1 MSSNSVTV
9 GHLPETEVTSA
20 FRREGHPRFS
30 LSLAPEDGYVRR
42 NDDSETTGHLMKLAS
57 YALNQPGSVQ
67 FAICADE
74 CLLHFAEAQLTPKQ
88 RADHESN
95 KDLIAFLQVASI
107 AMSKPGDRVALY
119 DRFADEPWRSALERY
134 LALYAKLGLTTV
146 SLEDLQFHPRD
157 DFYRPLADNPPPTDL
172 VSVFLLSGTNEHL
185 RSDPVAAEVSRV
197 VNSKMILARDA
208 AQFGIPVPESLVLP
222 RSDIEGDAAKAFI
235 GRHGGHVMLKVMGLS
250 GSRNVTSI
258 HSVEEGA
265 TYLAEYQPDVDILLQ
280 QRLPEGAYTEMT
292 VDLRIDADRVEI
304 TNVRQILF
312 LNGLW
317 IGNFISDTLALTA
330 EQQTAL
336 LQVGEYVRC
345 KGFVAP
351 EGLNCGIDFFVGD
364 DAGSEPIVII
374 EINARWT
381 GGLMP
386 AELVRR
392 LGAGSPGAVAVVDTV
407 SVSRFADYLA
417 FLEGHLYDRASP
429 FSMAPVG
436 FSPFGPAVDG
446 DQRVY
451 VWHLVFGDLAAFREA
466 KDLVLGPEQLAATSS
481 VVLPSYL
488 Q

>member
-1 MSSNSVTV
+1 
-9 GHLPETEVTSA
+9 
-20 FRREGHPRFS
+20 
-30 LSLAPEDGYVRR
+30 
-42 NDDSETTGHLMKLAS
+42 MKLAS

-74 CLLHFAEAQLTPKQ
+74 CLLHFTEEQLTPKQ

-119 DRFADEPWRSALERY
+119 DRFAEEPWRSALERY

-146 SLEDLQFHPRD
+146 RFEDLQFHPRD
-157 DFYRPLADNPPPTDL
+157 DFYQPLVETPPPADL

-185 RSDPVAAEVSRV
+185 RADPAAAEVSRV
-197 VNSKMILARDA
+197 VNSKMSLARDA
-208 AQFGIPVPESLVLP
+208 RKFGIPVPESMVLA
-222 RSDIEGDAAKAFI
+222 RGDIEGEEARAFLA
-235 GRHGGHVMLKVMGLS
+235 RHGQHVMLKVMGLS
-250 GSRNVTSI
+250 GSRNVTAI
-258 HSVEEGA
+258 RSVEEGA
-265 TYLAEYQPDVDILLQ
+265 AYLAEYQQDVDILLQ
-280 QRLPEGAYTEMT
+280 QRLPDGGFTEMT
-292 VDLRIDADRVEI
+292 VDLRIDLERVAI

-317 IGNFISDTLALTA
+317 IGNFISDTLKLTA
-330 EQQTAL
+330 EQQAAL
-336 LQVGEYVRC
+336 IRVGEYVRS
-345 KGFVAP
+345 KGYVAP

-364 DAGSEPIVII
+364 DAAEEPIFII

-386 AELVRR
+386 AELVKR

-417 FLEGHLYDRASP
+417 FLEANLYDRGRP

-436 FSPFGPAVDG
+436 FSPYGPEVDG

-451 VWHLVFGDLAAFREA
+451 VWHLVFGDLAAFRAA
-466 KDLVLGPEQLAATSS
+466 KDAALGPEQLAATAS

>member
-1 MSSNSVTV
+1 MKVTR
-9 GHLPETEVTSA
+9 A
-20 FRREGHPRFS
+20 F
-30 LSLAPEDGYVRR
+30 LLLLANEDGYVGSH
-42 NDDSETTGHLMKLAS
+42 DKISTTGHLMKLAS

-74 CLLHFAEAQLTPKQ
+74 CLLHFEESLLTPKQ

-95 KDLIAFLQVASI
+95 KDLIAFLQVGAI

-119 DRFADEPWRSALERY
+119 DRFAEEPWRSALKSY
-134 LALYAKLGLTTV
+134 LALYAKLGLATV
-146 SLEDLQFHPRD
+146 ASDDLQFHPRD
-157 DFYRPLADNPPPTDL
+157 DFYRPLQVAPPPADL

-185 RSDPVAAEVSRV
+185 RADPAAAEVSRV
-197 VNSKMILARDA
+197 VNSKMSLARDA
-208 AQFGIPVPESLVLP
+208 ERFSIPVPESLVLA
-222 RSDIEGDAAKAFI
+222 RGDIESDEAKAFLA
-235 GRHGGHVMLKVMGLS
+235 RHGGQVMLKVMGLS

-265 TYLAEYQPDVDILLQ
+265 AYLAEYQPDVDILLQ

-292 VDLRIDADRVEI
+292 VDLRIDPERVEI

-312 LNGLW
+312 LDGLW
-317 IGNFISDTLALTA
+317 IGNFISDTLQLTV
-330 EQQTAL
+330 EQQAAL
-336 LQVGEYVRC
+336 LRVGEYVRA
-345 KGFVAP
+345 KGYVAE

-364 DAGSEPIVII
+364 DAASEPIYII

-417 FLEGHLYDRASP
+417 FLEDHLYDRDRP

-436 FSPFGPAVDG
+436 FSPFGPEVDG

-466 KDLVLGPEQLAATSS
+466 KDAALGPEQLAATAS

>member
-1 MSSNSVTV
+1 
-9 GHLPETEVTSA
+9 
-20 FRREGHPRFS
+20 
-30 LSLAPEDGYVRR
+30 
-42 NDDSETTGHLMKLAS
+42 MKLAS
-57 YALNQPGSVQ
+57 YALSQPGSVQ

-74 CLLHFAEAQLTPKQ
+74 CLLHFKEDQLTPKQ

-119 DRFADEPWRSALERY
+119 DRFAEEPWKSALHRY
-134 LALYAKLGLTTV
+134 LALYAKLGQTTV
-146 SLEDLQFHPRD
+146 GFEDLQFHPRD
-157 DFYRPLADNPPPTDL
+157 DFYRPLVDTPPPTDL

-185 RSDPVAAEVSRV
+185 RADPEAAEVSRL
-197 VNSKMILARDA
+197 VNSKMNLARDA
-208 AQFGIPVPESLVLP
+208 RQFGIPVPESLVLA
-222 RSDIEGDAAKAFI
+222 RRDIESDEAKAFLA
-235 GRHGGHVMLKVMGLS
+235 RHGQHVMLKVMGLS
-250 GSRNVTSI
+250 GSRNVTAI

-265 TYLAEYQPDVDILLQ
+265 AYLAEYQQDVDILLQ
-280 QRLPEGAYTEMT
+280 QRLPDRAFTEMT
-292 VDLRIDADRVEI
+292 VDLRIDSDHVEI

-330 EQQTAL
+330 AQQSAL
-336 LQVGEYVRC
+336 LKVGEYVRS
-345 KGFVAP
+345 KGYVAP
-351 EGLNCGIDFFVGD
+351 EGLNCGIDFFIGD
-364 DAGSEPIVII
+364 DPAKDPIFII

-386 AELVRR
+386 AEMVRR

-417 FLEGHLYDRASP
+417 FLEGHLYDRERP
-429 FSMAPVG
+429 FSMAPMG
-436 FSPFGPAVDG
+436 FSPYGPVVDS

-451 VWHLVFGDLAAFREA
+451 VWHLVFGDLVAFRKA
-466 KDLVLGPEQLAATSS
+466 KDAALGLEQLAATAS

>member
-1 MSSNSVTV
+1 MALIASVA
-9 GHLPETEVTSA
+9 GFGPA
-20 FRREGHPRFS
+20 FRREGHPCFS
-30 LSLAPEDGYVRR
+30 LSLLPEDGYVRSH
-42 NDDSETTGHLMKLAS
+42 DHSEKTGRLMKLAS

-74 CLLHFAEAQLTPKQ
+74 CLLHFKEEQLTPKQ

-119 DRFADEPWRSALERY
+119 DRFAEEPWKSALERY

-146 SLEDLQFHPRD
+146 AVEDLQFHPRD
-157 DFYRPLADNPPPTDL
+157 DFYQPLVDMPPPTDL

-185 RSDPVAAEVSRV
+185 RADLAAAEVSRV
-197 VNSKMILARDA
+197 VNSKMSLARDA
-208 AQFGIPVPESLVLP
+208 AQFGIPVPESLVLA
-222 RSDIEGDAAKAFI
+222 RGDIESDEARAFLS
-235 GRHGGHVMLKVMGLS
+235 RHGGHVMLKVMGLS

-258 HSVEEGA
+258 RSVEEGSV
-265 TYLAEYQPDVDILLQ
+265 YLAEYQQDVDILLQ

-292 VDLRIDADRVEI
+292 VDLRIDPDRVAI

-330 EQQTAL
+330 LQQAAL
-336 LQVGEYVRC
+336 LRVGEYVRS
-345 KGFVAP
+345 KGYVAP

-364 DAGSEPIVII
+364 AADSEPIFII

-386 AELVRR
+386 AEMVRR

-407 SVSRFADYLA
+407 SVARFADYLA
-417 FLEGHLYDRASP
+417 FLEGHLYDRARP
-429 FSMAPVG
+429 FSMAPMG
-436 FSPFGPAVDG
+436 FSPFGPELDG

-451 VWHLVFGDLAAFREA
+451 VWHLVLGDLAAFREA
-466 KDLVLGPEQLAATSS
+466 KDAALGPEQLAATSS
-481 VVLPSYL
+481 VELPSYL
-488 Q
+488 L

>member
-1 MSSNSVTV
+1 
-9 GHLPETEVTSA
+9 
-20 FRREGHPRFS
+20 
-30 LSLAPEDGYVRR
+30 
-42 NDDSETTGHLMKLAS
+42 MKLAS

-67 FAICADE
+67 YAICADE
-74 CLLHFAEAQLTPKQ
+74 CLLHFKEEQLTPKQ

-119 DRFADEPWRSALERY
+119 DRFAGEPWRSALERY
-134 LALYAKLGLTTV
+134 LALYAKLGLTTIRF
-146 SLEDLQFHPRD
+146 EDLQFHPRD
-157 DFYRPLADNPPPTDL
+157 DFYQPLVETPPPSDL

-185 RSDPVAAEVSRV
+185 RADPAAAEVSRV
-197 VNSKMILARDA
+197 VNSKMSLARDA
-208 AQFGIPVPESLVLP
+208 RQFGIPVPESLVLA
-222 RSDIEGDAAKAFI
+222 RGDIEGEEARAFLA
-235 GRHGGHVMLKVMGLS
+235 RHGQHVMLKVMGLS
-250 GSRNVTSI
+250 GSRNVTAI

-265 TYLAEYQPDVDILLQ
+265 AYLAEYQEDVDILLQ
-280 QRLPEGAYTEMT
+280 QRLPDAGFTEMT
-292 VDLRIDADRVEI
+292 VDLRIDPESVAI

-317 IGNFISDTLALTA
+317 IGNFISDTLTLTA
-330 EQQTAL
+330 EQQAAL
-336 LQVGEYVRC
+336 IRVGEYVRS
-345 KGFVAP
+345 KGYVAP

-364 DAGSEPIVII
+364 DAAEEPIFII

-386 AELVRR
+386 AELVKR

-407 SVSRFADYLA
+407 SVSRFGDYLA
-417 FLEGHLYDRASP
+417 FIEANLYDRGRSFA
-429 FSMAPVG
+429 MAPVG
-436 FSPFGPAVDG
+436 FSPYGPEVDG

-451 VWHLVFGDLAAFREA
+451 VWHLVFGDLAAFRAA
-466 KDLVLGPEQLAATSS
+466 KDAALGPEQLAATAS